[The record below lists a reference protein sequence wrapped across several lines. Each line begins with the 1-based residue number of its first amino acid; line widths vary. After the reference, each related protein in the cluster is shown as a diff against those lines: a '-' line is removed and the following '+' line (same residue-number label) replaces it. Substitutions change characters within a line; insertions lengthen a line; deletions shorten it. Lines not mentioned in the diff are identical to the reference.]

1 MMLCDMLRSLNIDFL
16 SRPDG
21 ADALRCPGR
30 IELLED
36 QRLLRR
42 DVLYLGDAACAELLR
57 TARAEPGAPVL
68 LAGAAAVPVP
78 EGAAVFCL
86 SCSLPKLFNSVSAV
100 LRSAPAAESEAHD
113 LFRLCWD
120 DILERRL
127 TGADEIR
134 HALSVLSCP
143 VGSFVAVAVVS
154 SPTEDS
160 LFPAGQL
167 LAELQALLPDTNMT
181 VYRGEIVLL
190 HSYEERRFNITLPGA
205 ETIAATLERYNAYL
219 SLSNGTRNLSSLPI
233 LYGLARQTSVLG
245 RQITPRETQRI
256 FTVDEFNMYC
266 IIDLCAQRFRE
277 LHRSDDIIYLI
288 HPAVV
293 HLTRYDHQHNSNL
306 RTVLYYYLLNDR
318 NLLKTAAD
326 TYMHRNTVINKI
338 NRILELVDID
348 LEDGRLCQRLM
359 ISIQFI
365 LYYEKVM
372 HLELKL

>member
-1 MMLCDMLRSLNIDFL
+1 MMLSDVLSDLGDLVL
-16 SRPDG
+16 SRPRT
-21 ADALRCPGR
+21 ADLIPFPKR
-30 IELLED
+30 IEFLED
-36 QRLLRR
+36 QKTLRR
-42 DVLYLGDAACAELLR
+42 DAVYLGGAASTELLR
-57 TARAEPGAPVL
+57 KASAEHGTVVMAAESAP
-68 LAGAAAVPVP
+68 AVAP
-78 EGAAVFCL
+78 EGAALVRL
-86 SCSLPKLFNSVSAV
+86 ACSLPGLYNRISAL
-100 LRSAPAAESEAHD
+100 LRRSTAAEPDASD
-113 LFRLCWD
+113 SFRRCWD

-127 TGADEIR
+127 IGADAIR
-134 HALSVLSCP
+134 HALAATPQP
-143 VGSFVAVAVVS
+143 VDSFVAVAVVS
-154 SPTEDS
+154 SPAEDAR
-160 LFPAGQL
+160 FPAGKL
-167 LAELQALLPDTNMT
+167 LAELQELLPRTNMT

-190 HSYEERRFNITLPGA
+190 YSYEQRQFSLRLPEEAAITAL
-205 ETIAATLERYNAYL
+205 LERYDAYL
-219 SLSNGTRNLSSLPI
+219 SLSNGTRNLASLPI
-233 LYGLARQTSVLG
+233 LYGLTRQTSVLG
-245 RQITPRETQRI
+245 RQITPNAKQRI

-293 HLTRYDHQHNSNL
+293 HLTRYDHQYRSNL

-318 NLLKTAAD
+318 NLVKTAAD

-338 NRILELVDID
+338 NRILELVDLD